1 LNPILDFSKFLNI
14 IFTMH
19 ISIAAEELFKI
30 GPFPITNSLLVTYLT
45 ILLFIILVILIR
57 IKKNIIPVGI
67 QNVVEYIMEYFY
79 NLICEVFGS
88 EEKGRKFFPLVMTI
102 FLFVLIINWFGLL
115 PGVGS
120 IGFYREK
127 DVQVEHIETTGEESH
142 NPEVSEH
149 REFVP
154 LFRGASADLNTTLAL
169 ALISVIFTQIYSIQ
183 ILGFKGFLKR
193 FIKLKNPIMFFV
205 GILEL
210 IAEIAKIISFSFRLF
225 GNIFAGE
232 VLLTVMLFL
241 LPFVI
246 PLPFLALEIFVG
258 IIQAIIFSFLTLFFI
273 KIATSEEEH

>member
-1 LNPILDFSKFLNI
+1 
-14 IFTMH
+14 
-19 ISIAAEELFKI
+19 
-30 GPFPITNSLLVTYLT
+30 
-45 ILLFIILVILIR
+45 
-57 IKKNIIPVGI
+57 
-67 QNVVEYIMEYFY
+67 MEYFY

-88 EEKGRKFFPLVMTI
+88 EEKGRKFFPLIMTI

-120 IGFYREK
+120 IGFYKEEYA
-127 DVQVEHIETTGEESH
+127 QTEHIEHKEVTDEET
-142 NPEVSEH
+142 NEPEIQGH
-149 REFVP
+149 KEFVP

-241 LPFVI
+241 LPFIV

-258 IIQAIIFSFLTLFFI
+258 VIQAIIFSFLTLFFI

>member
-1 LNPILDFSKFLNI
+1 
-14 IFTMH
+14 MH

-30 GPFPITNSLLVTYLT
+30 GFLPVTNSLLVTYLT
-45 ILLFIILVILIR
+45 ILVFIIIVVLIR
-57 IKKNIIPVGI
+57 LKKNIIPVGL

-120 IGFYREK
+120 IGFYREM
-127 DVQVEHIETTGEESH
+127 EHQGE
-142 NPEVSEH
+142 VA
-149 REFVP
+149 FVP

-169 ALISVIFTQIYSIQ
+169 ALISVVFTQIYSIQ
-183 ILGFKGFLKR
+183 ILGFRGFLKR

-241 LPFVI
+241 LPLVVPI
-246 PLPFLALEIFVG
+246 PFLALEIFVG
-258 IIQAIIFSFLTLFFI
+258 VIQAIIFSFLTLFFI

>member
-1 LNPILDFSKFLNI
+1 MQNI
-14 IFTMH
+14 H
-19 ISIAAEELFKI
+19 ISIAAEELFRI
-30 GPFPITNSLLVTYLT
+30 GPLPVTNSLLVTYLT
-45 ILLFIILVILIR
+45 ILLFIIIIALIR
-57 IKKNIIPVGI
+57 AKKNIIPVGI

-79 NLICEVFGS
+79 NLVCEVFGS

-120 IGFYREK
+120 IGIYRERPAHAE
-127 DVQVEHIETTGEESH
+127 QVEHKDNTVEESH
-142 NPEVSEH
+142 APEIKEH
-149 REFVP
+149 KEFVP

-241 LPFVI
+241 LPLAI
-246 PLPFLALEIFVG
+246 PVPFLALEIFVG

-273 KIATSEEEH
+273 KIATTEEEH

>member
-1 LNPILDFSKFLNI
+1 
-14 IFTMH
+14 MH
-19 ISIAAEELFKI
+19 ISIAAEELFRI
-30 GPFPITNSLLVTYLT
+30 GPLPVTNSLLVTYLT
-45 ILLFIILVILIR
+45 ILLLIIIVILIR
-57 IKKNIIPVGI
+57 AKKNIIPVGI

-120 IGFYREK
+120 IGFYKEERPIQSE
-127 DVQVEHIETTGEESH
+127 QIEQKEVSGEESH
-142 NPEVSEH
+142 NAEIPGH
-149 REFVP
+149 KEFIP

-183 ILGFKGFLKR
+183 ILGFKGFIKR
-193 FIKLKNPIMFFV
+193 FVKLKNPIMFFV
-205 GILEL
+205 GILEF

-258 IIQAIIFSFLTLFFI
+258 VIQAIIFSFLTLFFI

>member
-1 LNPILDFSKFLNI
+1 
-14 IFTMH
+14 MH

-30 GPFPITNSLLVTYLT
+30 GSLPVTNSLLVTLLT
-45 ILLFIILVILIR
+45 IILFIVVVILVRL
-57 IKKNIIPVGI
+57 KKNIVPVGL

-79 NLICEVFGS
+79 NLICEVFES
-88 EEKGRKFFPLVMTI
+88 EEKGRRFFPLVMTI

-127 DVQVEHIETTGEESH
+127 VAHIEQMETVTGESQT
-142 NPEVSEH
+142 PETEEH
-149 REFVP
+149 KEFVP

-169 ALISVIFTQIYSIQ
+169 ALISVIFIQIYSIQ

-210 IAEIAKIISFSFRLF
+210 ITEIAKIISFSFRLF

-241 LPFVI
+241 IPFII

-258 IIQAIIFSFLTLFFI
+258 IVQALIFSFLTLFFI

>member
-1 LNPILDFSKFLNI
+1 
-14 IFTMH
+14 MH

-30 GPFPITNSLLVTYLT
+30 GSIPVTNSLLVSYLT
-45 ILLFIILVILIR
+45 ILLFIIIVVLIR
-57 IKKNIIPVGI
+57 AKKNIIPVGL

-79 NLICEVFGS
+79 NLICDVFGS

-120 IGFYREK
+120 IGFYRKAEHHSEVVEEMVKQEGEAEHSENEIEHNKSEK
-127 DVQVEHIETTGEESH
+127 RHDMV
-142 NPEVSEH
+142 
-149 REFVP
+149 FVP

-241 LPFVI
+241 LPFII

-258 IIQAIIFSFLTLFFI
+258 VIQAIIFSFLTLFFI

>member
-1 LNPILDFSKFLNI
+1 
-14 IFTMH
+14 MH
-19 ISIAAEELFKI
+19 ISIAAEELFRI
-30 GPFPITNSLLVTYLT
+30 GPIPVTNSLLVTYLT
-45 ILLFIILVILIR
+45 ILLFIIITALIR
-57 IKKNIIPVGI
+57 AKKNIVPAGI

-79 NLICEVFGS
+79 NLICDVFGS

-120 IGFYREK
+120 IGFYRKAEHHSEVAEEVVKQEAKAEDSENEFEHNKSEK
-127 DVQVEHIETTGEESH
+127 GQDMV
-142 NPEVSEH
+142 
-149 REFVP
+149 FVP

-258 IIQAIIFSFLTLFFI
+258 IVQAIIFSFLTLFFI

>member
-1 LNPILDFSKFLNI
+1 
-14 IFTMH
+14 MH
-19 ISIAAEELFKI
+19 ISIAAEELFRI
-30 GPFPITNSLLVTYLT
+30 GSFPVTNSLLVTYLT
-45 ILLFIILVILIR
+45 ILLFLIIVLLVR
-57 IKKNIIPVGI
+57 AKRNIVPAGL

-79 NLICEVFGS
+79 NLICDVFGS
-88 EEKGRKFFPLVMTI
+88 EERGRKFFPLIVTI
-102 FLFVLIINWFGLL
+102 FLFVLIVNWFGLL

-120 IGFYREK
+120 IGFYREEHQE
-127 DVQVEHIETTGEESH
+127 QVVENKEHLSGEEH
-142 NPEVSEH
+142 VNTEH
-149 REFVP
+149 PANEEHHKVFVP

-183 ILGFKGFLKR
+183 VLGFKGFLKR

-232 VLLTVMLFL
+232 VLLTVMLVL
-241 LPFVI
+241 LPFVV

-258 IIQAIIFSFLTLFFI
+258 LIQAIIFSFLTLFFI
-273 KIATSEEEH
+273 KIATTEEEH

>member
-1 LNPILDFSKFLNI
+1 
-14 IFTMH
+14 MH

-30 GPFPITNSLLVTYLT
+30 GPIPITNSLLVTYIT
-45 ILLFIILVILIR
+45 ILLFVIIVILIR
-57 IKKNIIPVGI
+57 LKKNIIPVGL

-79 NLICEVFGS
+79 NLICEVFES

-120 IGFYREK
+120 IGFYR
-127 DVQVEHIETTGEESH
+127 VE
-142 NPEVSEH
+142 EH
-149 REFVP
+149 HEIFVP

-169 ALISVIFTQIYSIQ
+169 ALISVLFTQIYSIQ

-241 LPFVI
+241 LPFVV

-258 IIQAIIFSFLTLFFI
+258 VIQAIIFSFLTLFFI

>member
-1 LNPILDFSKFLNI
+1 
-14 IFTMH
+14 MH
-19 ISIAAEELFKI
+19 ISIAAEELFRI
-30 GPFPITNSLLVTYLT
+30 GNFPVTNSLIVTYLT
-45 ILLFIILVILIR
+45 ILLFVIIIILVKR
-57 IKKNIIPVGI
+57 RIIPVGI

-79 NLICEVFGS
+79 NLVCEVFGS

-120 IGFYREK
+120 IGFYRESPAHAE
-127 DVQVEHIETTGEESH
+127 QIEQKGNTGEESH
-142 NPEVSEH
+142 SPEIKEH
-149 REFVP
+149 KEFVP

-183 ILGFKGFLKR
+183 VLGFKGFLKR

-241 LPFVI
+241 LPFVV

-258 IIQAIIFSFLTLFFI
+258 VIQAIIFSFLTLFFI

>member
-1 LNPILDFSKFLNI
+1 
-14 IFTMH
+14 MH

-30 GPFPITNSLLVTYLT
+30 GSIPVTNSLLVTYLT
-45 ILLFIILVILIR
+45 ILLFIIIVALIR
-57 IKKNIIPVGI
+57 AKKNIIPVGL

-120 IGFYREK
+120 IGFYRKAEHNIEVVEEQVAKEVKEEHSETEIEHSEQEK
-127 DVQVEHIETTGEESH
+127 GH
-142 NPEVSEH
+142 NMV
-149 REFVP
+149 FVP

-241 LPFVI
+241 LPFVV

-258 IIQAIIFSFLTLFFI
+258 VIQAIIFSFLTLFFI

>member
-1 LNPILDFSKFLNI
+1 MKNI
-14 IFTMH
+14 H
-19 ISIAAEELFKI
+19 ISIAAEELFRI
-30 GPFPITNSLLVTYLT
+30 GPLPITNSLLVTYLT
-45 ILLFIILVILIR
+45 ILLFIIIIALIR
-57 IKKNIIPVGI
+57 VKKNIIPVGI

-79 NLICEVFGS
+79 NLVCEVFGS
-88 EEKGRKFFPLVMTI
+88 EERGRKFFPLVMTI

-120 IGFYREK
+120 IGFYRESP
-127 DVQVEHIETTGEESH
+127 VHAEQIEQKGNTGEESH
-142 NPEVSEH
+142 SPEIKEH
-149 REFVP
+149 KEFVP

-241 LPFVI
+241 LPLAI
-246 PLPFLALEIFVG
+246 PVPFLALEIFVG

-273 KIATSEEEH
+273 KIATTEEEH

>member
-1 LNPILDFSKFLNI
+1 
-14 IFTMH
+14 MH
-19 ISIAAEELFKI
+19 ISIAAEELFRI
-30 GPFPITNSLLVTYLT
+30 GPVPVTNSLLVTYLT
-45 ILLFIILVILIR
+45 ILLFIIIVIMIR
-57 IKKNIIPVGI
+57 AKKNIIPAGI

-88 EEKGRKFFPLVMTI
+88 EEKGRKFFPLIMTI

-120 IGFYREK
+120 IGFYKEDK
-127 DVQVEHIETTGEESH
+127 HAQTEHHIEHKEVSGEET
-142 NPEVSEH
+142 NEAEIKEH
-149 REFVP
+149 KIFVP

-183 ILGFKGFLKR
+183 ILGFKGFIKR

-241 LPFVI
+241 LPFIV

-258 IIQAIIFSFLTLFFI
+258 VIQAIIFSFLTLFFI

>member
-1 LNPILDFSKFLNI
+1 
-14 IFTMH
+14 MH

-30 GPFPITNSLLVTYLT
+30 GSVPITNSLLVTYLT
-45 ILLFIILVILIR
+45 ILLFVIMVLLIR
-57 IKKNIIPVGI
+57 AKKNIIPVGL

-79 NLICEVFGS
+79 NLICDVFGS
-88 EEKGRKFFPLVMTI
+88 EEKGRKFFPLIMTI

-120 IGFYREK
+120 IGFYRK
-127 DVQVEHIETTGEESH
+127 AEHHGEEVVKQEEKAEH
-142 NPEVSEH
+142 NKNEIEHNKSEKGH
-149 REFVP
+149 DMVFVP

-241 LPFVI
+241 LPFII

-258 IIQAIIFSFLTLFFI
+258 VVQAIIFSFLTLFFI

>member
-1 LNPILDFSKFLNI
+1 
-14 IFTMH
+14 MH

-30 GPFPITNSLLVTYLT
+30 GPIPITNSLLVTYIT
-45 ILLFIILVILIR
+45 ILLFVIIVILIR
-57 IKKNIIPVGI
+57 LKKNIIPVGL

-79 NLICEVFGS
+79 NLICEVFES

-120 IGFYREK
+120 IGFYR
-127 DVQVEHIETTGEESH
+127 VE
-142 NPEVSEH
+142 EH
-149 REFVP
+149 HEIFVP

-169 ALISVIFTQIYSIQ
+169 ALISVLFTQTYSIQ

-241 LPFVI
+241 LPFVV

-258 IIQAIIFSFLTLFFI
+258 VIQAIIFSFLTLFFI

>member
-1 LNPILDFSKFLNI
+1 
-14 IFTMH
+14 MH

-30 GPFPITNSLLVTYLT
+30 GSLPVTNSLLVTYIT
-45 ILLFIILVILIR
+45 ILLFIIVVALIR
-57 IKKNIIPVGI
+57 AKKNIIPVGL

-88 EEKGRKFFPLVMTI
+88 EEKGRKFFPLIMTI

-120 IGFYREK
+120 IGFYRKAEHNVEVVEEQAAKEVKEEHSETEIEHSEQEK
-127 DVQVEHIETTGEESH
+127 GHSMV
-142 NPEVSEH
+142 
-149 REFVP
+149 FVP

-241 LPFVI
+241 LPFVV

-258 IIQAIIFSFLTLFFI
+258 VVQAIIFSFLTLFFI

>member
-1 LNPILDFSKFLNI
+1 
-14 IFTMH
+14 MH
-19 ISIAAEELFKI
+19 ISIAAEELFRI
-30 GPFPITNSLLVTYLT
+30 GPVPVTNSLLVTYLT
-45 ILLFIILVILIR
+45 ILLFLITITIIR
-57 IKKNIIPVGI
+57 AKKNIIPVGL

-88 EEKGRKFFPLVMTI
+88 EEKGRKFFPLIITI

-120 IGFYREK
+120 IGFYRDKPTHLIVEEPIEK
-127 DVQVEHIETTGEESH
+127 ENIATTPATEERH
-142 NPEVSEH
+142 AEK
-149 REFVP
+149 EFVP

-183 ILGFKGFLKR
+183 VLGFKGFLKR

-205 GILEL
+205 GILEF
-210 IAEIAKIISFSFRLF
+210 IAEVAKIISFSFRLF

-241 LPFVI
+241 LPFVV

-273 KIATSEEEH
+273 KIAITEEEH

>member
-1 LNPILDFSKFLNI
+1 
-14 IFTMH
+14 
-19 ISIAAEELFKI
+19 
-30 GPFPITNSLLVTYLT
+30 
-45 ILLFIILVILIR
+45 
-57 IKKNIIPVGI
+57 
-67 QNVVEYIMEYFY
+67 
-79 NLICEVFGS
+79 EVFGS
-88 EEKGRKFFPLVMTI
+88 EERGRRFFPLIMTI

-127 DVQVEHIETTGEESH
+127 PVPTEYIEQKEVSGEETH
-142 NPEVSEH
+142 EAEIHEH
-149 REFVP
+149 KEFVP

-183 ILGFKGFLKR
+183 ILGFKGFIKR

-258 IIQAIIFSFLTLFFI
+258 VIQAIIFSFLTLFFI

>member
-1 LNPILDFSKFLNI
+1 
-14 IFTMH
+14 MH

-30 GPFPITNSLLVTYLT
+30 GSLPVTNSLLVTLVT
-45 ILLFIILVILIR
+45 IILFIVIVILIR
-57 IKKNIIPVGI
+57 LKKNIIPVGL

-79 NLICEVFGS
+79 TLICEVFGS

-127 DVQVEHIETTGEESH
+127 AVQAEHHIETTGEETH
-142 NPEVSEH
+142 TPEVEEH
-149 REFVP
+149 KEFVP

-232 VLLTVMLFL
+232 VLLTVMIFL
-241 LPFVI
+241 IPFII

-258 IIQAIIFSFLTLFFI
+258 IVQAIIFSFLTLFFI

>member
-1 LNPILDFSKFLNI
+1 
-14 IFTMH
+14 MH

-30 GPFPITNSLLVTYLT
+30 GSFPVTNSLLVTYLT
-45 ILLFIILVILIR
+45 ILLFIIITALIR
-57 IKKNIIPVGI
+57 AKKNIVPAGI

-120 IGFYREK
+120 IGFYRK
-127 DVQVEHIETTGEESH
+127 VENHKEVVAEHVAKEGHSETEIENSGEEKGH
-142 NPEVSEH
+142 DMV
-149 REFVP
+149 FVP

-258 IIQAIIFSFLTLFFI
+258 VIQAIIFSFLTLFFI

>member
-1 LNPILDFSKFLNI
+1 MEKI
-14 IFTMH
+14 H
-19 ISIAAEELFKI
+19 ISIAAEELFRI
-30 GPFPITNSLLVTYLT
+30 GPLPITNSLLVTYLT
-45 ILLFIILVILIR
+45 ILLFIIIVILIR
-57 IKKNIIPVGI
+57 AKKNIIPVGI

-88 EEKGRKFFPLVMTI
+88 EERGRKFFPLIMTI

-127 DVQVEHIETTGEESH
+127 AVQSENIEHK
-142 NPEVSEH
+142 EVSGEPAH
-149 REFVP
+149 EAEIHKHKEFIP

-183 ILGFKGFLKR
+183 ILGFKGFIKR

-205 GILEL
+205 GVLEL

-241 LPFVI
+241 LPFVV

-258 IIQAIIFSFLTLFFI
+258 VIQAVIFSLLTLFFI
-273 KIATSEEEH
+273 KVATTEEEH